1 MLTNIFIFI
10 ADGSVYQTGSLTNF
24 LGPDGSVHVEA
35 EYTGSELEPV
45 YDIKVMPSGHESG
58 YQRIACA
65 VRDGKIK
72 IY

>member
-1 MLTNIFIFI
+1 LSSFVDAGNG
-10 ADGSVYQTGSLTNF
+10 AR
-24 LGPDGSVHVEA
+24 VEA
-35 EYTGSELEPV
+35 EYTGSELETV
-45 YDIKVMPSGHESG
+45 YDMKVLPSDSESG

>member
-1 MLTNIFIFI
+1 V
-10 ADGSVYQTGSLTNF
+10 GSNSF
-24 LGPDGSVHVEA
+24 VHLEA
-35 EYTGSELEPV
+35 EYAGSELEPV
-45 YDIKVMPSGHESG
+45 YDMKVIPSGHESG

>member
-1 MLTNIFIFI
+1 M
-10 ADGSVYQTGSLTNF
+10 YQTGSLTN
-24 LGPDGSVHVEA
+24 LLSEEGSVNVKA
-35 EYTGSELEPV
+35 EYTGSELESV
-45 YDIKVMPSGHESG
+45 YDMKVMSSGHESG